1 MAHKQPAQDNKV
13 SRYEFLRKPGKWLA
27 GEAEKGV
34 VASSRI
40 RLARNLEDYPFPGRT
55 SVAQAEEIMQK
66 VRQAAVASKLLNGAL
81 FFDMSA
87 MDPLDKEIL
96 KERRLT
102 SMEFG
107 RKGSALLVE
116 EKEHVAIMVNE
127 EDHLRIQAMDS
138 GLCLGKVLEVI
149 SAVDLDLEKRLDYA
163 FSPRYGY
170 LTACPSNVGTGMRAS
185 VMLHLPGLCL
195 MDEID
200 QVINGFHRTGFE
212 VRGILGEG
220 SVSSGNIFQVSNRVT
235 LGINEKDTI
244 STLERV
250 SEDVIQHELNARGR
264 LLSTRRE
271 RVRDHVSRALGVLL
285 YAELLSSREATDLL
299 SALKLGL
306 EMGIVKNITLEE
318 IDDISVLTQP
328 GHLQKIK
335 GKKHRIKDRDRIRS
349 KLVRDKLQSV
359 KIAARVSRAG

>member
-1 MAHKQPAQDNKV
+1 MVEKRTTQGKEA
-13 SRYEFLRKPGKWLA
+13 SRYEFLREPRKWLA
-27 GEAEKGV
+27 GEAERGV
-34 VASSRI
+34 VASSRV
-40 RLARNLEDYPFPGRT
+40 RFARNLENYPFPGKAS
-55 SVAQAEEIMQK
+55 SVQCEEIMQTVK
-66 VRQAAVASKLLNGAL
+66 GAAFSSDLLNGAM

-87 MDPLDKEIL
+87 LDPVDKEIL

-107 RKGSALLVE
+107 RKGSGLLVA

-138 GLCLGKVLEVI
+138 GLCLSKVLEVI
-149 SAVDLDLEKRLDYA
+149 SAVDRDLEKRLDYA

-200 QVINGFHRTGFE
+200 QVVNGFQRTGFE

-220 SVSSGNIFQVSNRVT
+220 SVSSGNIFQISNRAT

-244 STLERV
+244 STLEQV
-250 SEDVIQHELNARGR
+250 AEEVIDHELNARGR
-264 LLSTRRE
+264 LLGTRRE
-271 RVRDHVSRALGVLL
+271 RVRDYVSRALGVLL
-285 YAELLSSREATDLL
+285 YAELLSSREAIDLL
-299 SALKLGL
+299 SALKLGV

-318 IDDISVLTQP
+318 LDDICVLTQP

-335 GKKHRIKDRDRIRS
+335 GKKHRIKDRDKMRS
-349 KLVRDKLQSV
+349 KLVQDNLQSV
-359 KIAARVSRAG
+359 RIAARVSRTG

>member
-1 MAHKQPAQDNKV
+1 MAHKLPAQDNKV
-13 SRYEFLRKPGKWLA
+13 SRYEFLRNPGKWLA

-55 SVAQAEEIMQK
+55 SAAQAEDIMKK

-81 FFDMSA
+81 FFDMSDL
-87 MDPLDKEIL
+87 DPLDKEIL

-107 RKGSALLVE
+107 RRGSALLVA

-220 SVSSGNIFQVSNRVT
+220 SVSSGNIFQISNRVT

-285 YAELLSSREATDLL
+285 YAELLSSREAIDLL

-335 GKKHRIKDRDRIRS
+335 GKKHRIKDRDRMRS

>member
-1 MAHKQPAQDNKV
+1 MVHKKTTQNKQA
-13 SRYEFLRKPGKWLA
+13 SRYEFLRKPRKWLA

-40 RLARNLEDYPFPGRT
+40 RLARNLENYPFPGKT
-55 SVAQAEEIMQK
+55 SVAQAEEIMHRVK
-66 VRQAAVASKLLNGAL
+66 EAAVASELLNGAL

-87 MDPLDKEIL
+87 LDPVDKEIL

-107 RKGSALLVE
+107 RKGSGLLVA

-138 GLCLGKVLEVI
+138 GLCLGKILEVI

-163 FSPRYGY
+163 FSPQYGY

-220 SVSSGNIFQVSNRVT
+220 SVSSGNIFQISNRVT
-235 LGINEKDTI
+235 LGINEKNTV

-250 SEDVIQHELNARGR
+250 SEEVIDHELNARGR
-264 LLSTRRE
+264 LLNTRRE
-271 RVRDHVSRALGVLL
+271 IVRDHVSRALGVLL
-285 YAELLSSREATDLL
+285 YAELLSSREAIDLL
-299 SALKLGL
+299 SALKLGV

-318 IDDISVLTQP
+318 LDDICVLTQP

-349 KLVRDKLQSV
+349 KLVREKLQSLR
-359 KIAARVSRAG
+359 IAARVSRSG